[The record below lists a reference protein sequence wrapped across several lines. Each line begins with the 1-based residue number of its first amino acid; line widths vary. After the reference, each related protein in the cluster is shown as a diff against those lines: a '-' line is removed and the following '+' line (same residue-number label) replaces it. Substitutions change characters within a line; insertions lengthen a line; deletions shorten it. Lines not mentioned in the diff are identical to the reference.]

1 MSLLKQQLDSNLKAS
16 TYFWVVVCVGVLFVL
31 LSAFYLA

>member
-1 MSLLKQQLDSNLKAS
+1 MSLLKQQLDSNLKAGN
-16 TYFWVVVCVGVLFVL
+16 YFWLAVCVGVLFVL

>member
-1 MSLLKQQLDSNLKAS
+1 MSLLKQQLDSNLKAGN
-16 TYFWVVVCVGVLFVL
+16 YFWVVFCVGVLFVL